1 MKENILYAD
10 AKWEVKQ
17 MIKDIRKQYPNA
29 TADEIMSI
37 AKIELE
43 AGAGAAAKAKSD
55 QIRKKILGGIGTN
68 ALSKKEI
75 TILNE
80 IIHSERTISLD
91 TQRDNYK
98 LQLDGLLEAMGG
110 AKTKK
115 AKTDIQQKIDN
126 ILDIINRGRLESGPR
141 PKIKYDVSNNQLTF
155 GNQVL
160 QPGLESSYDMDNNK
174 SWRLNHPNGGKEY
187 HEARLEEMQKDN
199 PKKYAKVKP
208 RVDIYFDSMREM
220 LTEKYNQGLIPEHV
234 YNKLMQKDSSGEYIV
249 KYSPRKFVD
258 HTAAF
263 DSNIND
269 SSQPSDIIPIETL
282 EEGSTEA
289 VIDDAI
295 SLMDSYVY
303 GTELVIKKNQT
314 RESLADFINE
324 SIEQLGENSTDM
336 KNFGGKGISTNT
348 KNYVNYVYYKD
359 GKKQYFHLSNDAS
372 NSLERGVK
380 QGKDG
385 KALTKA
391 LRVASGAPLIKLFA
405 TGINPKFA
413 FFNFPRDVL
422 HVLMS
427 TGNYSSF
434 LPFAVAQISY
444 DIGALAVKGKA
455 VGLKQTQE
463 YKDYISEGGGMSFLT
478 HQGQGLKSKGTTRS
492 GKMFNTAF
500 GALGALNEQSEIMVR
515 LAVRNKRIRTRVNQ
529 FVKKNGRQP
538 SEIEMKKIQELSTN
552 DARQTIDFSQG
563 GKSVKQADNIIPYLN
578 AAFKGLSVTLQYAKE
593 NPLQFGG
600 KVVQFMGAVM
610 ALTMRNLDDDNKE
623 DYDKLSDYEKT
634 NNFIFFLPGVNPK
647 TNKRRYIR
655 VRKDHNMI
663 AFSAVA
669 ESLTNRIKNGPAAEI
684 ERAHGFWNFMSE
696 EDRNRF
702 EIAWNVS
709 LPAGGFFG
717 LNPFSQNDKKIIVLS
732 SLMSQIPTV
741 SAFVSYDANYDTFRD
756 QAVYYGADYT
766 SDFAEIYTGGKYR
779 DKTDQIFIDIG
790 QKTRTE
796 FGEGYIGG
804 LSPERIKRSVGKLIT
819 NPNDNIYF
827 QIINGFYNNID
838 EKLNP
843 EDSGHNNEMRNK
855 LLEEYVEENF
865 KEENMS
871 EEENKRMNDLLKEL
885 QGREEKNMFG
895 EIINDFKEMVIR
907 DVPDIDKEEVS
918 YRNNLKNMKE
928 VERTREKTLT
938 YAGRDSYDDLANIR
952 EIIEL
957 TFLKGET
964 EEDFQ
969 ITDFPIDKEK
979 LSKKLSKKQLNRIEL
994 IEQTAET
1001 VLINNIDSRLN
1012 YEIDKRRFVTT
1023 ENIEW
1028 RGEQYNIADVVL
1040 FDNEEDKQDFINSG
1054 GNLYEYTYFNSPED
1068 KMNYINKQIQNV
1080 TEIIN
1085 IENSGVEKKYID
1097 LIKLDQQGQGKVV
1110 GDKLYEIL
1118 NEIENDKSLSESE
1131 KDKKIRYIKEQLNL
1145 AAEKMQDKG
1154 PSERT
1159 KQSLEAARRER
1170 EAELKKQKQ
1179 K

>member
-1 MKENILYAD
+1 
-10 AKWEVKQ
+10 
-17 MIKDIRKQYPNA
+17 
-29 TADEIMSI
+29 
-37 AKIELE
+37 
-43 AGAGAAAKAKSD
+43 
-55 QIRKKILGGIGTN
+55 
-68 ALSKKEI
+68 
-75 TILNE
+75 
-80 IIHSERTISLD
+80 
-91 TQRDNYK
+91 
-98 LQLDGLLEAMGG
+98 
-110 AKTKK
+110 
-115 AKTDIQQKIDN
+115 
-126 ILDIINRGRLESGPR
+126 
-141 PKIKYDVSNNQLTF
+141 
-155 GNQVL
+155 
-160 QPGLESSYDMDNNK
+160 MDNNK

-249 KYSPRKFVD
+249 KYSPRKFID

-391 LRVASGAPLIKLFA
+391 LRIASGAPLIKLFA

-663 AFSAVA
+663 AFSAIA
-669 ESLTNRIKNGPAAEI
+669 ESLTNRIKNGPASEI

-702 EIAWNVS
+702 EITWNVA

-717 LNPFSQNDKKIIVLS
+717 LNPFSRDDKFPPVLTS
-732 SLMSQIPTV
+732 IMSQIPTV
-741 SAFVSYDANYDTFRD
+741 SVFTAYDANYDTFRD
-756 QAVYYGADYT
+756 QAVYYGAEYT
-766 SDFAEIYTGGKYR
+766 SDFAEINQSGKYA
-779 DKTDQIFIDIG
+779 DKTDKIFVDIG

-796 FGEGYIGG
+796 SGEGYIGG

-819 NPNDNIYF
+819 NPDDNIYF
-827 QIINGFYNNID
+827 QIVNGFYNNID

-843 EDSGHNNEMRNK
+843 EDGAHHNEMRNQ
-855 LLEEYVEENF
+855 LLEKYVEESL

-871 EEENKRMNDLLKEL
+871 EEEMEDMKNLLKEL
-885 QGREEKNMFG
+885 QGREEKTTAG
-895 EIINDFKEMVIR
+895 KIINDFKEMVIR
-907 DVPDIDKEEVS
+907 DVPDIDKEAVADRNRIKNKIEVA
-918 YRNNLKNMKE
+918 
-928 VERTREKTLT
+928 RTLQQTKSRAAK
-938 YAGRDSYDDLANIR
+938 DSYDDLNNIR
-952 EIIEL
+952 RIIEGG
-957 TFLKGET
+957 TGDVT
-964 EEDFQ
+964 
-969 ITDFPIDKEK
+969 
-979 LSKKLSKKQLNRIEL
+979 L
-994 IEQTAET
+994 IYNTAET
-1001 VLINNIDSRLN
+1001 TLINNIDSRLN
-1012 YEIDKRRFVTT
+1012 YEMDKRKFVTT
-1023 ENIEW
+1023 KNIEW
-1028 RGEQYNIADVVL
+1028 RGQKYNIDDVIL
-1040 FDNEEDKQDFINSG
+1040 FNNEEDKQDFINLG
-1054 GNLYEYTYFNSPED
+1054 GELYEYTYFATPTD
-1068 KMNYINKQIQNV
+1068 KINYINKQIENV

-1085 IENSGVEKKYID
+1085 IENSGVEKKYVD
-1097 LIKLDQQGQGKVV
+1097 LIKLEQQGLGEELATELV
-1110 GDKLYEIL
+1110 LIL
-1118 NEIENDKSLSESE
+1118 NGIENDKNLSESE
-1131 KDKKIRYIKEQLNL
+1131 KDEKIRYINEQLNL
-1145 AAEKMQDKG
+1145 AAENMGDKG

-1159 KQSLEAARRER
+1159 INKLEALKREK
-1170 EAELKKQKQ
+1170 EAIKKQKW
-1179 K
+1179 KKYILL